1 MVGACFCYRFLPLTK
16 VISLR
21 LVSHLFSEQ
30 LLDQDQLL
38 DWMIASLQASDVHT
52 IAVWLLIVQAF
63 WKEILRCWDRARCLA
78 QALLEQLWKVYWLV
92 YILNM
97 MAR

>member
-1 MVGACFCYRFLPLTK
+1 MIGSCFCYRCLPLNK

-78 QALLEQLWKVYWLV
+78 QALLEQLWKVY
-92 YILNM
+92 
-97 MAR
+97 